1 MYASQKSLLKLL
13 LSLWVMGTVFTAPAA
28 FAKKDLFANEP
39 GNDHATQAQS
49 IVTTSAPAKNQNIE
63 LAQAQ
68 TIPPVVSETKSAPIE
83 KKPSYLETQLVRFKG
98 HLVEAKEDLFG
109 SKKSSKK
116 ITPDTK
122 NAAKAESSEDQSSE
136 DAQPDVPVISAT
148 EAAQR
153 AQTFADGQVI
163 NVRQYQDE
171 GNQRYAVKLLQK
183 NGRMKTINLNAVNGE
198 LIEETTD

>member
-1 MYASQKSLLKLL
+1 V
-13 LSLWVMGTVFTAPAA
+13 LSFFGIAAVLATPCA

-39 GNDHATQAQS
+39 AANHASHTQHLVTNS
-49 IVTTSAPAKNQNIE
+49 STSVDSGIVEPNTQTVAPAAVEKKTARVEKNTEN
-63 LAQAQ
+63 
-68 TIPPVVSETKSAPIE
+68 
-83 KKPSYLETQLVRFKG
+83 KPSYIEAQFIRLKG
-98 HLVEAKEDLFG
+98 HVVETKEDLFG
-109 SKKSSKK
+109 SKNSSKK
-116 ITPDTK
+116 ITPNTK
-122 NAAKAESSEDQSSE
+122 AAAGKNEVSEDQSSE
-136 DAQPDVPVISAT
+136 SVKPEVPVISAT

-183 NGRMKTINLNAVNGE
+183 NGRMKTVNLNAVNGE